1 MSLAV
6 WLPLNGDLHNQGLD
20 NNINNIIDNNTV
32 VNNNGKIGK
41 CYSFNGTNSYIR
53 GNSFSSINNDIIE
66 FSFSCWVKF
75 NSVSINHCLFSCRTG
90 TNSKGFNIFYM
101 SNGTF
106 YFDTGSRWTFT
117 PEDPISVDKWYHIC
131 FTWKKNGD
139 NQEKKY
145 YCNGNLKNES
155 ITTFVLP
162 TAASS
167 YFGIGGSQSSS
178 TNINANWFNGYIND
192 VRIYDHCL
200 SPKEVEEISKGLVLH
215 YKLDNN
221 GMGGDNLA
229 LNTRKLD
236 IASSETNLYM
246 YRRGTPTIQLR
257 NDGFSE
263 LKCTTSWQGL
273 SFWANQLNLSPGT
286 KVTYSFYIYG
296 NGSSRNLGFYP
307 MMYNSA
313 GTRDQS
319 TGLPIS
325 IDGGAYTTANSKI
338 IANIRTATSP
348 EYHYVTFEWNQ
359 AVANIITNGGS
370 IELSIQVFGTWN
382 SGDWACIFAPK
393 LEIGDKPTTWSP
405 AKSELGDMATT
416 IYDCSGY
423 SNNGTIIGNLGTV
436 TSSPRYNC
444 CIEHLDSCAD
454 YIYREYLSFLGDSG
468 FTFSCWINPS
478 SYSRTTNTTTAVG
491 NQFILSQG
499 RDTITSGTNN
509 TYGASL
515 IINNGKPNFL
525 CGNGNLYSN
534 TIIPIG
540 EWAHVV
546 GVWTGTQKKIYVN
559 GILKNS
565 ANNNKIDWSEAQN
578 SLVIGKMAFG
588 KSSSTAY
595 HPFVGK
601 ISDVRIYATALT
613 DSQIKELYNTSMQ
626 IDSSGNVFARE
637 LVEL

>member
-6 WLPLNGDLHNQGLD
+6 WLPLNGDLHNQGL
-20 NNINNIIDNNTV
+20 NNTNITNTNATL
-32 VNNNGKIGK
+32 NNNGKIGK
-41 CYSFNGTNSYIR
+41 CYNFNGSNSYIK
-53 GNSFSSINNDIIE
+53 GNTFLNNNSTA
-66 FSFSCWVKF
+66 FSFSCWVNF
-75 NSVSINHCLFSCRTG
+75 NSISGIQCLFSNRTATSEG
-90 TNSKGFNIFYM
+90 GFSIFYT
-101 SNGTF
+101 SGAGF
-106 YFDTGSRWTFT
+106 YFDSGSRWSFT
-117 PEDPISVDKWYHIC
+117 SPVSISANKWYHFC
-131 FTWKKNGD
+131 FTWEKNK
-139 NQEKKY
+139 NENKKY
-145 YCNGNLKNES
+145 YCNGELKNTTTSNS
-155 ITTFVLP
+155 IP
-162 TAASS
+162 SMAANAT
-167 YFGIGGSQSSS
+167 YFSIGGSQN
-178 TNINANWFNGYIND
+178 NINGNGTSNFLNAKIND

-444 CIEHLDSCAD
+444 CIEHLDSCID
-454 YIYREYLSFLGDSG
+454 YIYRPYLSFLDNSG

-478 SYSRTTNTTTAVG
+478 SYSRTNNGTYGVG
-491 NQFILSQG
+491 NQYILSQG
-499 RDTITSGTNN
+499 RDVITSGTDH

-515 IINNGKPNFL
+515 TMNNGKIFFV
-525 CGNGNLYSN
+525 CGNGSLYSN
-534 TIIPIG
+534 TTIPIG

-546 GVWTGTQKKIYVN
+546 GVWTGTQKKIYIN
-559 GILKNS
+559 GVLKNS
-565 ANNNKIDWSEAQN
+565 ANDNKIDWSEAQN
-578 SLVIGKMAFG
+578 SLVIGKMAYG
-588 KSSSTAY
+588 KSSSTAH